1 MAAGASSTEISRA
14 TLKKYLMAEVFSRY
28 SVQFFPNVIPQ
39 LVWGARKLL
48 ENNPIYDPRNEVFI
62 NEFLEL
68 HNDLP
73 AQVRIRLIVYY
84 LAENTDV
91 CRIIVGRVPLE
102 NAIAGELA
110 PHFGNR
116 LRKKFK
122 GRGIRFFRKMV
133 KVKVEETFKVY
144 KKFVQ
149 LLLAPLWPKTQI
161 V

>member
-84 LAENTDV
+84 LAEYKEIGSIFASILPFD
-91 CRIIVGRVPLE
+91 IS
-102 NAIAGELA
+102 IACMLA
-110 PHFGNR
+110 VHFGAR
-116 LRKKFK
+116 VGEKFK
-122 GRGIRFFRKMV
+122 
-133 KVKVEETFKVY
+133 
-144 KKFVQ
+144 
-149 LLLAPLWPKTQI
+149 
-161 V
+161 